1 MTRDSM
7 LFLGFIGIF
16 VILNAILLVG
26 GYLDMSWTSLGVIT
40 AAGLTVSLYS
50 FLYRDNPLFKLA
62 EHIFVG
68 VAAAYIFGIYWYQ
81 SLYGEVVVRIFGIG
95 DDPATM
101 TQRLLLLVP
110 SVLGLLIL
118 TRMSVKIGWLSRISF
133 AFVVGVGAGFT
144 IP

>member
-1 MTRDSM
+1 MTRDST

-62 EHIFVG
+62 SISSSVSPRRTSS
-68 VAAAYIFGIYWYQ
+68 VSIGIRASMGRWW
-81 SLYGEVVVRIFGIG
+81 S
-95 DDPATM
+95 ASSASAM
-101 TQRLLLLVP
+101 TLPR
-110 SVLGLLIL
+110 
-118 TRMSVKIGWLSRISF
+118 
-133 AFVVGVGAGFT
+133 
-144 IP
+144 